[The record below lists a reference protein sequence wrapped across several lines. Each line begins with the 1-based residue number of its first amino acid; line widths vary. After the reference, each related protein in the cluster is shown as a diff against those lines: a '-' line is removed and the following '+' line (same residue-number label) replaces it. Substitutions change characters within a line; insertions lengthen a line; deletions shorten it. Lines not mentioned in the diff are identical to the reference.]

1 VRLIDNENSRFISK
15 NILKEID
22 IVRSK
27 FPEDKSKS
35 AIIESLL
42 LIQHDNN
49 GFLSDELIA
58 SLANYLNI
66 NKIDVYE
73 VATFYSMF
81 NLKPVGK
88 ITISVCTNV
97 SCMLRNSD
105 GIVDHIEKK
114 LKIKIGESTKDNKFY
129 LKDEMECL
137 AACNG
142 APMMQVNHINYENLT
157 FEKVDNILD
166 EIAND

>member
-1 VRLIDNENSRFISK
+1 MKTKDLFPK
-15 NILKEID
+15 NIIKEID

-42 LIQHDNN
+42 LIQHDND
-49 GFLSDELIA
+49 GFLSDEHIA

-166 EIAND
+166 EFAND

>member
-1 VRLIDNENSRFISK
+1 MKTQDLFPK

-58 SLANYLNI
+58 SLASYLNI

>member
-1 VRLIDNENSRFISK
+1 MKTKDLFPK
-15 NILKEID
+15 NIIKEID

-58 SLANYLNI
+58 SLANYLNV

-105 GIVDHIEKK
+105 GIVGHIEKK

>member
-1 VRLIDNENSRFISK
+1 MKTQDLFPK

-58 SLANYLNI
+58 SLANYLNV

-137 AACNG
+137 A
-142 APMMQVNHINYENLT
+142 T
-157 FEKVDNILD
+157 S
-166 EIAND
+166 

>member
-1 VRLIDNENSRFISK
+1 MINYILSENVR
-15 NILKEID
+15 KEID
-22 IVRSK
+22 SIRTK
-27 FPEDKSKS
+27 FPYDKSKS
-35 AIIESLL
+35 SIIESLL
-42 LIQHDNN
+42 VIQHENN
-49 GFLSDELIA
+49 GYLSQELIEA
-58 SLANYLNI
+58 LARYLNVQ
-66 NKIDVYE
+66 KIDVYE

-88 ITISVCTNV
+88 HTISVCTNV

-105 GIVDHIEKK
+105 QIVEYIEKK

-157 FEKVDNILD
+157 FEKIDQILD
-166 EIAND
+166 GIKND

>member
-1 VRLIDNENSRFISK
+1 MKTQDLFPK

-114 LKIKIGESTKDNKFY
+114 LKIKIGQSTKDNKFY

-166 EIAND
+166 EFAND

>member
-1 VRLIDNENSRFISK
+1 MKTKDLFPK
-15 NILKEID
+15 NITKEID

-105 GIVDHIEKK
+105 GIVNHIEKK

>member
-1 VRLIDNENSRFISK
+1 MKTQDLFSK

-49 GFLSDELIA
+49 GFLSDELIG

-81 NLKPVGK
+81 NLKQVGK

>member
-1 VRLIDNENSRFISK
+1 MKTQDLFPK

-27 FPEDKSKS
+27 FPDDKSKS

-42 LIQHDNN
+42 LIQHNNN
-49 GFLSDELIA
+49 GFLSDELMA

>member
-1 VRLIDNENSRFISK
+1 MKTKDLFPK
-15 NILKEID
+15 NIIKEID

-58 SLANYLNI
+58 SLANYLNV

>member
-1 VRLIDNENSRFISK
+1 MKTKDLFPK
-15 NILKEID
+15 NIMKEID

-105 GIVDHIEKK
+105 GIVNHIEKK

>member
-1 VRLIDNENSRFISK
+1 MKTKDLFPK
-15 NILKEID
+15 NIIKEID

-58 SLANYLNI
+58 SLANYLNV

-114 LKIKIGESTKDNKFY
+114 LKVKIGESTKDNKFY

>member
-1 VRLIDNENSRFISK
+1 MKTKDLFPK
-15 NILKEID
+15 NIIKEID

-58 SLANYLNI
+58 SLANYLNV

-105 GIVDHIEKK
+105 GIVNHIEKK

>member
-1 VRLIDNENSRFISK
+1 MKTKDLFPK
-15 NILKEID
+15 NIMKEID

-114 LKIKIGESTKDNKFY
+114 LKIKIGESTKDNRFY

>member
-1 VRLIDNENSRFISK
+1 MKTQDLFPK

-66 NKIDVYE
+66 SKIDVYE

>member
-1 VRLIDNENSRFISK
+1 MNTKPSLPENIIR
-15 NILKEID
+15 EID
-22 IVRSK
+22 SIRSK

-42 LIQHDNN
+42 IIQHDNN
-49 GFLSDELIA
+49 GFLIDEHIA
-58 SLANYLNI
+58 SLADYLNLK
-66 NKIDVYE
+66 KIDVYE

-81 NLKPVGK
+81 NLKPIGK
-88 ITISVCTNV
+88 NIISVCTNV

-105 GIVDHIEKK
+105 SIVSHIEKK
-114 LKIKIGESTKDNKFY
+114 LKIKIGESTRDNKFY

-142 APMMQVNHINYENLT
+142 APMMQVNHVNFENLT
-157 FEKVDNILD
+157 FEKVDKILD
-166 EIAND
+166 EIDND

>member
-1 VRLIDNENSRFISK
+1 MKTQDLFPE

-58 SLANYLNI
+58 SLANYLNV

-105 GIVDHIEKK
+105 GIVNHIENK

-166 EIAND
+166 EISND

>member
-1 VRLIDNENSRFISK
+1 MKTQDLFPK

-49 GFLSDELIA
+49 GFLSDELMA

>member
-1 VRLIDNENSRFISK
+1 MKTQDLFSK

-22 IVRSK
+22 LVRSK

-42 LIQHDNN
+42 LIQHENN

-58 SLANYLNI
+58 SLANYLNV

-114 LKIKIGESTKDNKFY
+114 LKIKIGQSTKDNRFF

-157 FEKVDNILD
+157 FEKVDKILD

>member
-1 VRLIDNENSRFISK
+1 MKTKDLFPK
-15 NILKEID
+15 NIIKEID

>member
-1 VRLIDNENSRFISK
+1 MKTQDLFPK

-22 IVRSK
+22 IIRSK

-66 NKIDVYE
+66 SKIDVYE

>member
-1 VRLIDNENSRFISK
+1 MLI
-15 NILKEID
+15 
-22 IVRSK
+22 
-27 FPEDKSKS
+27 
-35 AIIESLL
+35 
-42 LIQHDNN
+42 IQHENN
-49 GFLSDELIA
+49 GYLNQELIGA
-58 SLANYLNI
+58 LAQYLNVQ
-66 NKIDVYE
+66 KIDVYE

-88 ITISVCTNV
+88 NTISVCTNV

-105 GIVDHIEKK
+105 QIVQYIEKK

-157 FEKVDNILD
+157 FEKIDKILD
-166 EIAND
+166 GIKDD

>member
-1 VRLIDNENSRFISK
+1 MKTQDLFPK

-49 GFLSDELIA
+49 GYLSDDHIA

>member
-1 VRLIDNENSRFISK
+1 MKTKDLFPK
-15 NILKEID
+15 NIIKEID

-66 NKIDVYE
+66 SKIDVYE

>member
-1 VRLIDNENSRFISK
+1 MKTKDLFPK
-15 NILKEID
+15 NIIKEID

-58 SLANYLNI
+58 SLANYLNV

-166 EIAND
+166 EISND

>member
-1 VRLIDNENSRFISK
+1 MKTQDLFPK
-15 NILKEID
+15 NIIKKID

-58 SLANYLNI
+58 SLANYLNV

>member
-1 VRLIDNENSRFISK
+1 MKTQDLFPK

-157 FEKVDNILD
+157 FDKVDNILD

>member
-1 VRLIDNENSRFISK
+1 MKTKDLFPK
-15 NILKEID
+15 NIMKEID
-22 IVRSK
+22 RVRSK

>member
-1 VRLIDNENSRFISK
+1 MKTQDLFPK
-15 NILKEID
+15 NILNEID
-22 IVRSK
+22 KVRSK

-58 SLANYLNI
+58 SLANYLDI

-105 GIVDHIEKK
+105 GIIDHIEKK